1 MTLIMISLFGEKGKK
16 ILDNYERMFYSIHMR
31 NVCSKLGRICMA
43 GEQIKEREVTIGVM
57 KGSRNGKRRKIKGT

>member
-1 MTLIMISLFGEKGKK
+1 
-16 ILDNYERMFYSIHMR
+16 
-31 NVCSKLGRICMA
+31 MA